1 MIMKLLLLIC
11 FLAFQT
17 SNLSQLRQ
25 LYHLAP
31 TDSKKANQLLAIA
44 GKGDPEKSVYL
55 GYKGA
60 ARMMQAKHAFNPIS
74 KWNLFKDGKKI
85 LESAI
90 ASDPNNIELRYL
102 RLTIKS
108 NVPSFLGYSDKIA
121 TDKAFLL
128 SKLNSI
134 NDKEL
139 HQMVTSYLDKVKK

>member
-1 MIMKLLLLIC
+1 
-11 FLAFQT
+11 
-17 SNLSQLRQ
+17 
-25 LYHLAP
+25 
-31 TDSKKANQLLAIA
+31 
-44 GKGDPEKSVYL
+44 
-55 GYKGA
+55 
-60 ARMMQAKHAFNPIS
+60 MMQAKHAFNPIS

-102 RLTIKS
+102 RLTIQS
-108 NVPSFLGYSDKIA
+108 NVPSFLGYSGKIE

-134 NDKEL
+134 TDKEL